1 MTELVLASPIPQGS
15 RGRNDWFTARWLQIH
30 ATLAEPGR
38 TAFYPSHVEIT
49 VHSQRE
55 GKREPI
61 VLRLSL
67 EDALVLADT
76 LQREVERSVPPR
88 TSGTSGTSVK
98 EGPDPTDR
106 PAPDS
111 RPRFYLCGGC
121 DHWHREGY
129 RGDCR
134 ENSQRFTTEQLDLRY
149 PDLNG
154 DGWPDWVE
162 TDWVETDD
170 AGVSL

>member
-88 TSGTSGTSVK
+88 TSGTSGTSGTSVRAVVCPSCGAVDSK
-98 EGPDPTDR
+98 WIAAGTADAYCAICGEYWEE
-106 PAPDS
+106 PA
-111 RPRFYLCGGC
+111 
-121 DHWHREGY
+121 
-129 RGDCR
+129 
-134 ENSQRFTTEQLDLRY
+134 
-149 PDLNG
+149 
-154 DGWPDWVE
+154 
-162 TDWVETDD
+162 D
-170 AGVSL
+170 APAAP